1 MRVVVQANLFSPV
14 VAYDTNAASS
24 PPSGFKKMILDF
36 LKPVA
41 QVQDDSGRVIYST
54 GKFYNATG
62 QFYLLGFAA
71 VIAVGTVILV
81 ANNSRKK
88 KNAIR

>member
-36 LKPVA
+36 LNPVV
-41 QVQDDSGRVIYST
+41 QVQSDDGRAIYKT
-54 GKFYNATG
+54 GEFYNATG

-81 ANNSRKK
+81 ANNSRKN